1 MGEKAGGRPVTIH
14 KESRPGAVT
23 PKRLRIQE
31 TSILSLYSQHITN
44 PPPGQWQIV
53 PGKDIFRQ
61 VRERVSAQDAARRY
75 GLAFDRQGRARCPF
89 HNDKH
94 PSMSFKDGRFRCWVC
109 DIGGDAIDLT
119 ARLWGLDKL
128 EAAKRLNEDFALAL
142 PLGQRPT
149 QEEVRQERKLGI
161 AYQNFTAWREGLLN
175 RMCQALRVYHRL
187 KLGPQGPTPAQAA
200 ALSMGETLEHWYEC
214 LAYGQVKEQLEVYR
228 EKEGVEAWVEKIL
241 QP

>member
-1 MGEKAGGRPVTIH
+1 MTNVFREVRQRVNT
-14 KESRPGAVT
+14 
-23 PKRLRIQE
+23 QE
-31 TSILSLYSQHITN
+31 
-44 PPPGQWQIV
+44 
-53 PGKDIFRQ
+53 
-61 VRERVSAQDAARRY
+61 AARRY
-75 GLAFDRQGRARCPF
+75 GLAFDRRGRARCPF
-89 HNDKH
+89 HDDRH

-128 EAAKRLNEDFALAL
+128 EAAKRLNE
-142 PLGQRPT
+142 
-149 QEEVRQERKLGI
+149 EVRRQRKLGI
-161 AYQNFTAWREGLLN
+161 AYQNFTAWREDLLN
-175 RMCQALRVYHRL
+175 RMCWALRVYHRL

>member
-1 MGEKAGGRPVTIH
+1 MTDV
-14 KESRPGAVT
+14 
-23 PKRLRIQE
+23 
-31 TSILSLYSQHITN
+31 
-44 PPPGQWQIV
+44 
-53 PGKDIFRQ
+53 FRQ
-61 VRERVSAQDAARRY
+61 VRERVTAQEAARRY
-75 GLAFDRQGRARCPF
+75 GLAFDRRGRARCPF
-89 HNDKH
+89 HDDRH

-149 QEEVRQERKLGI
+149 REQARQERKLET

-187 KLGPQGPTPAQAA
+187 ELGPQGPTPAQAA

-228 EKEGVEAWVEKIL
+228 EKEGVEAWVGKIL
-241 QP
+241 QPQ